1 MLLNVNGDDK
11 DIDIPLRNFMKKR
24 NGKKAKKIWL
34 FMNDL
39 LLNIVNEYCVNEYY
53 SLMLGVNECCVN
65 ELFMND
71 LLFNVAC

>member
-1 MLLNVNGDDK
+1 MLLNVNGDDE

-39 LLNIVNEYCVNEYY
+39 LLNIINEYY
-53 SLMLGVNECCVN
+53 SLMLGVNEYCVN

-71 LLFNVAC
+71 LLLNVAC